1 MSSFIANLKSR
12 LPQSDWPLVVVAL
25 RNEATLWAQ
34 LQQSDFGAQ
43 ALEAAAGTRQRWS
56 PAFFG
61 LLRLGQAEH
70 FETLRAEPMQ
80 PVAEKL
86 RYQAASAYEQLATD
100 GAAPNHPTP
109 TLEQAALLALALRER
124 RRLLNTWE
132 HLRDDISIAPTAY
145 WNLPIAILFG
155 LLPNPQ
161 ELLVELLAS
170 AQPDDLHQLGLHALV
185 SNPLPLDEQSAHL
198 HEIISTYELAQF
210 LIILRSL
217 ARLHLPLA
225 QQAALQALE
234 NIDGNE
240 ESSKQPIGGGVGTR
254 HDLSHI
260 DRLLLQAEIR
270 QISGQPGE
278 AMPLLNA
285 AWDASQRFQHELAG
299 KLAESAAEGGG
310 EAASL
315 ANLQAAGELTK
326 SIGAGQRNHPAALIS
341 AARVALKSSDTEEAE
356 HMAEAA
362 LKAAQIS
369 GAQENAALMRQ
380 LGELFLDLHQPAE
393 AKQAATLAAENAPN
407 DAENAAFL
415 SKVLSANGDN
425 GEALQA
431 AHLAAALAPQ
441 RVDLRRQLAKSL
453 QANNLGADAF
463 SEWQAV
469 LAQEENPA
477 IEDLIALAESALAS
491 EDIQACIAACQRV
504 LASQATHGAAHALL
518 GKALLAQGD
527 DSSAMEHLQRATELA
542 PAQSEAWLALAE
554 QQRTQGKIQ
563 EARDTLLNAQQFA
576 KPSAKLQAL
585 LAEIYL
591 ALNEKSAALA
601 AFSRAADLAAD
612 QGDSSVAQ
620 HVALQLGQLQRELG
634 YLNQARHT
642 LERAHQVFPADAHI
656 AHQFAKVLLA
666 AGEPKHAL
674 VALNIALQADPKNS
688 DALLDAA
695 RAHLAPGGE
704 ASKAEE
710 YLHTVLSSKAAPA
723 EARAL
728 LAEAL
733 AAQGKHAEAG
743 KQFEAALKSELAHDP
758 SWHKRLTLGKAL
770 AQAAGGKA
778 EQAIA
783 TLEEMDKSASG
794 DLDVL
799 RALCGAYGEAGR
811 REEALQVA
819 SKMYLNAP
827 KNEETILWFADQA
840 EALGKGED
848 ARKAL
853 NKGIKESAGSPKL
866 VQRLAELHWQ
876 EGAHEKAVDVLS
888 SLLNSGDNAALEKA
902 GHFLLERGAAATS
915 VSYFK
920 RAAEAGEAPSPSL
933 LDALTKAYEHS
944 QQWAEALTIVDKSI
958 AAEPKQPA
966 LLTKKANLLQK
977 AGRPQA
983 ALEILEQALE
993 LLPADVNLLANKAR
1007 LLRSSQ
1013 DWAGA
1018 LAAAEKAF
1026 STNVANADTLQ
1037 LAVELA
1043 LANLQPERARALFGE
1058 AKLTGQTTSELAC
1071 LQAELALD
1079 ANEELQAAKALAP
1092 ALESSE
1098 QHPRVLALQSLLSS
1112 RRDDISQAEQYLNN
1126 ALDVIGSGIDQHK
1139 DLFNML
1145 GVARAAQKLNMWEQT
1160 INLLQTIVKFNPGQ
1174 ALAQFIL
1181 GKALVQR
1188 AEWQQLCQASAAT
1201 QGAPGAAVISKES
1214 HAAAK
1219 AAFTAANSA
1228 AGSAPVRAQIE
1239 NWQTR
1244 AELRFAEKP
1253 DLAYLPKGYPSNAG
1267 EAAALIYAGRRRGEL
1282 KASEERAKAFSKS
1295 PEVLAERALASA
1307 EVDAPNALKWMLGA
1321 IEQKPH
1327 IPAYHALAAHF
1338 AKEVGQAEVALAQ
1351 IKQAVGF
1358 SPEQAEWQAAAGKLH
1373 QQAGLISEAI
1383 HYLNHAVALQ
1393 PENAQYYFDLGSA
1406 QLIARTFSD
1415 AVQSFDKA
1423 AQLKPKS
1430 AEFTLALAQAHKE
1443 NGDLKQAKE
1452 KATQAH
1458 KLAPNGNAAVLL
1470 QAEIALED
1478 KEAGTAKTLAE
1489 QAIRLAPKDANALRL
1504 YAESLHALGQ
1514 TEDAIAVL
1522 ARAEE
1527 QADDAVPYQI
1537 RRAQLLG
1544 EKGLEELVTLSQK
1557 HTDRPDVYFALSE
1570 MLAVRGDFHDAI
1582 QAAQR
1587 AAKKAAD
1594 TLPRPEQARLHLH
1607 LGQLLKHGGQLDQ
1620 SLHHLD
1626 EAAKLAPHLIDSHI
1640 ERGHVFLARR
1650 QYKEAMAAFQQAAE
1664 IAPHSAQP
1672 HIEAALALKE
1682 AKDYTAAEDEL
1693 RRAAKLAPKDRTI
1706 QRQLAAVIALNLI
1719 HQPQEVS
1726 AS

>member
-1 MSSFIANLKSR
+1 MSSFIADLKSR
-12 LPQSDWPLVVVAL
+12 LPQRDWPLVVAAL
-25 RNEATLWAQ
+25 RNEATLWAELQ
-34 LQQSDFGAQ
+34 LSDFGAQ
-43 ALEAAAGTRQRWS
+43 ALEAAAGTRERWS
-56 PAFFG
+56 PAFLG
-61 LLRLGQAEH
+61 LLRLGQAEQ
-70 FETLRAEPMQ
+70 FETLRADPMQ

-100 GAAPNHPTP
+100 GAALNHPTP

-132 HLRDDISIAPTAY
+132 HLRDDLSIAPTDY
-145 WNLPIAILFG
+145 WILPIAILIG
-155 LLPNPQ
+155 LLPNPH

-170 AQPDDLHQLGLHALV
+170 AQPDDLQQLGLHALV

-198 HEIISTYELAQF
+198 LEIIATYALPEF

-225 QQAALQALE
+225 QQAALQVLE
-234 NIDGNE
+234 NIEGRNE
-240 ESSKQPIGGGVGTR
+240 ESSKQPIGGGVGSR
-254 HDLSHI
+254 HDLNHI

-278 AMPLLNA
+278 AAPLLNA

-299 KLAESAAEGGG
+299 KLAESAIENGDSSANPISTE
-310 EAASL
+310 L
-315 ANLQAAGELTK
+315 AK
-326 SIGAGQRNHPAALIS
+326 SIGGAQRNHPAALIS
-341 AARVALKSSDTEEAE
+341 AARVALKSGDAEEAE
-356 HMAEAA
+356 NMAAAA
-362 LKAAQIS
+362 LKAAQKT
-369 GAQENAALMRQ
+369 GAQENAVLMRQ

-393 AKQAATLAAENAPN
+393 AKEAATLAAENAPN

-425 GEALQA
+425 GDALQA

-463 SEWQAV
+463 IEWQAV

-477 IEDLIALAESALAS
+477 IDDLVSLAEAALAS

-504 LASQATHGAAHALL
+504 LAAQATHGVAHALL

-554 QQRTQGKIQ
+554 QQSAQGKT
-563 EARDTLLNAQQFA
+563 EAARDTLLNAQQFA
-576 KPSAKLQAL
+576 KPSAKLQVL

-591 ALNEKSAALA
+591 ALDEKNAALA
-601 AFSRAADLAAD
+601 AFSRAAELAAD
-612 QGDSSVAQ
+612 QGDSAVAQ
-620 HVALQLGQLQRELG
+620 SVALQLGQLQRELG

-656 AHQFAKVLLA
+656 AHQLGKVLLA
-666 AGEPKHAL
+666 SGEAKNAL
-674 VALNIALQADPKNS
+674 VALNIALQADSKNS

-710 YLHTVLSSKAAPA
+710 YLNNVLSSKAAPA

-743 KQFEAALKSELAHDP
+743 KQFESALKSELAQDAG
-758 SWHKRLTLGKAL
+758 WHKRLTLGKAL

-778 EQAIA
+778 EAAIA
-783 TLEEMDKSASG
+783 TLEDMDKSNPG

-811 REEALQVA
+811 KDEALQIA

-853 NKGIKESAGSPKL
+853 GKGIKESAGSPKL
-866 VQRLAELHWQ
+866 VQRLADLHWQ

-888 SLLNSGDNAALEKA
+888 QLLNSGDNAALEKA

-920 RAAEAGEAPSPSL
+920 RATEAGEAVSPSL

-944 QQWAEALTIVDKSI
+944 QQWAEALNIVEKSI

-983 ALEILEQALE
+983 ALEVLEQALE
-993 LLPADVNLLANKAR
+993 LLPEDINLLANKAR

-1026 STNVANADTLQ
+1026 RGNTANADTLL
-1037 LAVELA
+1037 LAAELA
-1043 LANLQPERARALFGE
+1043 LATLQPERARALFAE
-1058 AKLTGQTTSELAC
+1058 AKLTGDTTREIAC

-1079 ANEELQAAKALAP
+1079 TNEELQAAKALAP
-1092 ALESSE
+1092 ALEISE
-1098 QHPRVLALQSLLSS
+1098 QHPRVLALQSLLAA

-1126 ALDVIGSGIDQHK
+1126 ALEVIGSGVDQHK

-1145 GVARAAQKLNMWEQT
+1145 GVARAAQKLNMWEQA

-1188 AEWQQLCQASAAT
+1188 AEWQQLCQASAGT
-1201 QGAPGAAVISKES
+1201 HGAPGVAAVSKEA

-1219 AAFTAANSA
+1219 SAFTAAYSA
-1228 AGSAPVRAQIE
+1228 AGSGSARAQIE
-1239 NWQTR
+1239 NWQAR
-1244 AELRFAEKP
+1244 AELRFAEKF
-1253 DLAYLPKGYPSNAG
+1253 DLDSLPKGYPSNAG

-1282 KASEERAKAFSKS
+1282 KTSEERAKSFSKA

-1307 EVDAPNALKWMLGA
+1307 EVDTSNALKWMLGA

-1327 IPAYHALAAHF
+1327 VPAYHALAARF
-1338 AKEVGQAEVALAQ
+1338 AKEVGQGDVALAQ

-1358 SPEQAEWQAAAGKLH
+1358 SPEQAEWQATAGKLH
-1373 QQAGLISEAI
+1373 QQAGQLSEAI
-1383 HYLNHAVALQ
+1383 HYLNHAIALQ
-1393 PENAQYYFDLGSA
+1393 PENAQYHFDLGSA
-1406 QLIARTFSD
+1406 QSTAHTFGE
-1415 AVQSFDKA
+1415 AVRSFDKA
-1423 AQLKPKS
+1423 ATLQPKS
-1430 AEFTLALAQAHKE
+1430 AEFTLALAHAYKE

-1452 KATQAH
+1452 KAMQAH
-1458 KLAPNGNAAVLL
+1458 KLAPNSNAAVLL
-1470 QAEIALED
+1470 QAEVALED
-1478 KEAGTAKTLAE
+1478 KEASNAKTLAE

-1522 ARAEE
+1522 SRAEE
-1527 QADDAVPYQI
+1527 QADDAVPFQI
-1537 RRAQLLG
+1537 RQAQLLG
-1544 EKGLEELVTLSQK
+1544 EKGLDELVKLSQQ

-1626 EAAKLAPHLIDSHI
+1626 EAAKLAPHLIDSHV
-1640 ERGHVFLARR
+1640 ERGRVFLARR
-1650 QYKEAMAAFQQAAE
+1650 QYKEAMAAFQQATE
-1664 IAPHSAQP
+1664 IAPHNAQP

-1682 AKDYTAAEDEL
+1682 AKDYTAAEGEL